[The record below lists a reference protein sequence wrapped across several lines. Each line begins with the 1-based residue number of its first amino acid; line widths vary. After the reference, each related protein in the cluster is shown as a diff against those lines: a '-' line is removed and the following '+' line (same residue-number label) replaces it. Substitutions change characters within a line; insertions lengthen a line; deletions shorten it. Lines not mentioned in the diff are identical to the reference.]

1 MRILVKG
8 AGVLGCVWVFH
19 ILYFCFAVKTIPAK
33 GCAEG
38 RFAADE
44 AKEMMARGEACP
56 EALGGVERSDDLRC

>member
-33 GCAEG
+33 GCAEI
-38 RFAADE
+38 
-44 AKEMMARGEACP
+44 
-56 EALGGVERSDDLRC
+56 